1 MRKRL
6 YTYKRRHL
14 PLTTWAKDL
23 KISRHLLYMRIHR
36 LRWTVKKAF
45 ETPVGAPGERS
56 HAPLKRGE
64 RVSSRLRL
72 GGRDIIFLY
81 PLPQPQGADFAEIR
95 DLLGGRSL
103 VAGEAFDSQPSRIRA
118 FNATAQQL
126 GLKNGEPV
134 LTWIEG
140 CFACVRAYRTSLRIK
155 KGIEE
160 AAFEYLANGK
170 KWRPSVSSLINS
182 TKHISMPWSQKE
194 SSAARLRP
202 ARQIKQG
209 GFPAPISRENAP
221 KGKR

>member
-1 MRKRL
+1 MKERL
-6 YTYKRRHL
+6 YTYKRRHR

-56 HAPLKRGE
+56 HAALKRGE

-72 GGRDIIFLY
+72 GGKDIIFLY
-81 PLPQPQGADFAEIR
+81 PMPQPQGADFAEIR
-95 DLLGGRSL
+95 HLLGGRSL
-103 VAGEAFDSQPSRIRA
+103 VAGEAFDSQPSQIKA
-118 FNATAQQL
+118 LNATAQQL

-160 AAFEYLANGK
+160 AAFEYLARGK
-170 KWRPSVSSLINS
+170 KSRSSVSDLINS
-182 TKHISMPWSQKE
+182 TKHISMPWSQEE
-194 SSAARLRP
+194 SSAARLKQ
-202 ARQIKQG
+202 AGQIKRG
-209 GFPAPISRENAP
+209 GFPAPTSRENAA
-221 KGKR
+221 KRSR